1 MEKTHQDELV
11 KVSQGIDQ
19 REEHLLQLVDEYRD
33 EVKELQFKLESSW
46 KPAEESQTVKRWKK
60 APKETYIGS

>member
-1 MEKTHQDELV
+1 M
-11 KVSQGIDQ
+11 SQGIDQ

-46 KPAEESQTVKRWKK
+46 KPAEESQTVTNLVTLKDRQRKRLL
-60 APKETYIGS
+60 GH